1 MKRPDVVAII
11 PARYSSTRLP
21 GKPLIDLCGKPMI
34 QKVYEQTQKAKLIDN
49 ILVATDHS
57 RIAEVVKS
65 FGGEVILT
73 PTNLKSGTDR
83 IAYAARRIGYGKIIV
98 NVQGDEPMISP
109 KMIDEGIAPL
119 INDRKIQ
126 VATLVKKIVKPDDLV
141 NPNIVKV
148 VLDKKGYAIYFSRSS
163 IPFYRSE
170 LNISK
175 WHQHFTYYKHIGLY
189 VYRKRFLLLFTS
201 WQVSALEQ
209 AEQLEQLR
217 IIENGY
223 KIKATITNND
233 SIPIDTIEDV
243 KHVRSILREKEK

>member
-1 MKRPDVVAII
+1 MRTPGVIAII

-34 QKVYEQTQKAKLIDN
+34 QRVYEQTKKAKLIEN
-49 ILVATDHS
+49 VLVATDHS
-57 RIAEVVKS
+57 KIAEIVNS

-73 PTNLKSGTDR
+73 PTNLKSGSDR
-83 IAYAARRIGYGKIIV
+83 IAYAAKKIGYGKVIV
-98 NVQGDEPMISP
+98 NVQGDEPLISP
-109 KMIDEGIAPL
+109 KMIDEAIAPL
-119 INDRKIQ
+119 INDRNIKA
-126 VATLVKKIVKPDDLV
+126 ATLVKKIVKPKDLV

-148 VLDKKGYAIYFSRSS
+148 VLDKKGYAIYFSRSA

-170 LNISK
+170 SNISK

-189 VYRKRFLLLFTS
+189 VYRRSFLLRFTS
-201 WQVSALEQ
+201 WRASALEQ

-217 IIENGY
+217 IIENGF

-233 SIPIDTIEDV
+233 SIPVDTQEDV
-243 KHVRSILREKEK
+243 KHVRSILKRKEK